1 MNSDSFILFDPP
13 LFYRSRPPLKSS
25 SSLLLVLALRIHG
38 NFPGD
43 EGDGQKEKRQKD
55 LTQEMERGWMGGDV
69 IFLFQKPVLFTS
81 ESSFFKIK
89 IKKKGCPRRACVS
102 LSHLISARVVE
113 APFLLFFSPFFPPH
127 PTHRASI

>member
-1 MNSDSFILFDPP
+1 VNSDSFILFDPP

-55 LTQEMERGWMGGDV
+55 LNTRDGEEMGGCYFSFSKTCV
-69 IFLFQKPVLFTS
+69 IHKREFFFQNKN
-81 ESSFFKIK
+81 
-89 IKKKGCPRRACVS
+89 KKKRMS
-102 LSHLISARVVE
+102 
-113 APFLLFFSPFFPPH
+113 
-127 PTHRASI
+127 